1 MTQGEATSA
10 DFEGSQLVITQGE
23 TIDFTDLSTANPYT
37 WEWIFE
43 GGLPDTSYEQN
54 PAGVRF
60 NDPGEYDVTLTA
72 TNCGSTDMEV
82 KVDYILVNPGALPV
96 ADFEADATAPAIGQ
110 EVHFTDLSTGTVT
123 TWSWTFQDGTPPTS
137 MLETPE
143 PITWAV
149 VGLYDVTLTV
159 ANDYGEDTMVKEDY
173 IDVQPIG
180 ISELDVDGLIKVYP
194 NPSYGNLNI
203 ENATGED
210 LSLSIYTMTGQV
222 VHESNIKAGTSTIGL
237 GNLDAGLYFI
247 RYIIDNQAVK
257 TGKLI
262 IK

>member
-1 MTQGEATSA
+1 MVSWLWT
-10 DFEGSQLVITQGE
+10 
-23 TIDFTDLSTANPYT
+23 
-37 WEWIFE
+37 FE
-43 GGLPDTSYEQN
+43 GGDPATSTDQN
-54 PAGVRF
+54 PMGILYADQGA
-60 NDPGEYDVTLTA
+60 YDVTLEVENDFGET
-72 TNCGSTDMEV
+72 STLT
-82 KVDYILVNPGALPV
+82 KTDYISVDFAPV

-194 NPSYGNLNI
+194 NPNYGNLNI

-210 LSLSIYTMTGQV
+210 LSLSIYTMTGQI
-222 VHESNIKAGTSTIGL
+222 VHESNIKAGTSAIGL